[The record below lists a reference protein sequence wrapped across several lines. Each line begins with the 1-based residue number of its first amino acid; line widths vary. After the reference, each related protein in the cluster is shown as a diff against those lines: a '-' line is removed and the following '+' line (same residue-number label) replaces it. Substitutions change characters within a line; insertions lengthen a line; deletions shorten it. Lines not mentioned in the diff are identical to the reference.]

1 VTRLGPC
8 RIAAEAVILAAV
20 ITGLA
25 AWRYPAGPRVLLGA
39 MYGVAASR
47 MLLPR
52 SHAADRLWM
61 ALVYAVTSALAA
73 VQWWPGEPARLRVA
87 GAVFYGAC
95 AVVCAVWDVALL
107 RLRRKEPA
115 S

>member
-1 VTRLGPC
+1 VTRLGPS
-8 RIAAEAVILAAV
+8 RIAAEAVVLAAV

-25 AWRYPAGPRVLLGA
+25 AWRYSVEPRVLLGA
-39 MYGVAASR
+39 MYAAAASR

-61 ALVYAVTSALAA
+61 ALVYAVTSSLAA

-87 GAVFYGAC
+87 GAVFYGVFAG
-95 AVVCAVWDVALL
+95 VCAVWGV
-107 RLRRKEPA
+107 RVRRRP
-115 S
+115 